1 MACALSKN
9 GDRDMKKR
17 NTKYQALRIAIIF
30 ALLGIAWI
38 LSSDLLLS
46 NIAKSFHEYEHIQ
59 TYKGWFFVVIVA
71 IILYYLVKYQLAL
84 NNKLSD
90 ELLQH
95 EMKFKNTMENMLEGV
110 QIIDFNYRYSYVNDV
125 AARHGMKR
133 KEKLLGNA
141 MMECYPG
148 IEKTEMFQ
156 KLEQCMHNRK
166 YHKMENRFE
175 LPDGSSGWFEVGIQ
189 PVPEGIFILSNDITD
204 RVEAEQKNKEAQQR
218 LIEAQ
223 RMAKMGD
230 FTWDVQ
236 TGEVTWS
243 EALLDMLGYPRDQEI
258 DFDMINTLIHHPDD
272 LESVTNWLYSS
283 LESGSEILEPHEY
296 RIKDKNGEVIYVC
309 TQGKIN
315 IQKDGKKTI
324 FATIQDITNL
334 KENELKLEES
344 EKRYKNLFMQS
355 PDAIFINQQD
365 VIVLA
370 NKAFVN
376 LVNAEQIEDVIGKS
390 PFDFFHPDFHDHVRE
405 KIHKVRE
412 EGIEISSYE
421 EQIRSLKGSVIDVDV
436 HRSSFE
442 NEGFTGI
449 HVILRDITESKRA
462 KQALIESKRQLNT
475 VMGNLPGMAYH
486 TTLDAQWPMEFV
498 SEGCFDLT
506 GYTTGELTGSKHIT
520 FGNIII
526 PEDRDNVWKTV
537 NEMIRK
543 ARQFVLEYR
552 IQKKDGSIRW
562 VWDKGIVLQKE
573 GGEKHSIEG
582 FIIDITDRK
591 DAEKALE
598 EYQNE
603 LEVKVQERT
612 EELEAFAYSVSHDL
626 RAPLRAINGFSDILL
641 EEYATDLDDEGK
653 RLAKVIQKN
662 SRNMSML
669 IDDLLTFSRAGRK
682 AIQLTNINMQEM
694 VKSVYYE
701 ATTEEKRKN
710 LELIVRE
717 IPNCMADTSM
727 MRQVWMNLLSNAI
740 KYSSKT
746 DKPRI
751 EINWKEGNSKLIYCI
766 KDNGVGFNEQYIDK
780 LFGVFQR
787 LHNVKDFEGTGVG
800 LALVHRII
808 KRHNGEIWAKGE
820 ENKGATFCFS
830 IPK

>member
-1 MACALSKN
+1 
-9 GDRDMKKR
+9 MKKR
-17 NTKYQALRIAIIF
+17 NTKYQALRIAIII

-38 LSSDLLLS
+38 LGSDLLLA
-46 NIAKSFHEYEHIQ
+46 NIAKSFHEYIHIQ

-71 IILYYLVKYQLAL
+71 IILYYLVNYQLAL

-110 QIIDFNYRYSYVNDV
+110 QIIDFNWRYSYVNDV
-125 AARHGMKR
+125 AARHGMKSR
-133 KEKLLGNA
+133 EELLGKT

-148 IEKTEMFQ
+148 IEKTDMFR
-156 KLEQCMHNRK
+156 KLENCMHNRQ

-175 LPDGSSGWFEVGIQ
+175 LPDGSSGWFELGIQ
-189 PVPEGIFILSNDITD
+189 PVPEGIFILSHDITD
-204 RVEAEQKNKEAQQR
+204 RVEAEQKNIEAQQR

-223 RMAKMGD
+223 RIAKMGD

-243 EALLDMLGYPRDQEI
+243 EALLDMLGYSRDQQI
-258 DFDMINTLIHHPDD
+258 DYDMINKWVHHPDD
-272 LESVTNWLYSS
+272 LESVTNWLN
-283 LESGSEILEPHEY
+283 ESIKSGTTILQPHEY
-296 RIKDKNGEVIYVC
+296 RIRKKNGDPIYVR

-315 IQKDGKKTI
+315 IREDGSKTV

-376 LVNAEQIEDVIGKS
+376 LVNAGEIEDVIGKS
-390 PFDFFHPDFHDHVRE
+390 PFDFFHPDYHDHVRD

-412 EGIEISSYE
+412 QGVEISSYE
-421 EQIRSLKGSVIDVDV
+421 EQLISAKGRIIDVDV
-436 HRSSFE
+436 YRSTFE
-442 NEGFTGI
+442 HEGFTGI

-486 TTLDAQWPMEFV
+486 TRLDAQWPMEFV

-520 FGNIII
+520 FSDIII
-526 PEDRDNVWKTV
+526 PEDNDYVWSRV
-537 NEMIRK
+537 NEMISK
-543 ARQFVLEYR
+543 DKQFVLEYR

-562 VWDKGIVLQKE
+562 VWDKGIALQKE
-573 GGEKHSIEG
+573 DEENHSIEG
-582 FIIDITDRK
+582 FIIDITDWK
-591 DAEKALE
+591 EAEKALE

-626 RAPLRAINGFSDILL
+626 RAPLRAINGFTDILV
-641 EEYATDLDDEGK
+641 EEYASDLDDEGK
-653 RLAKVIQKN
+653 RLANVIQKN
-662 SRNMSML
+662 SRNMSIL

-682 AIQLTNINMQEM
+682 AIQPSNINMQEM

-701 ATTEEKRKN
+701 ATAEKD
-710 LELIVRE
+710 RE
-717 IPNCMADTSM
+717 RIDIKVGKIPNCMADTSM

-751 EINWKEGNSKLIYCI
+751 EINWKEENSKLIYCI

-800 LALVHRII
+800 LALVDRII
-808 KRHNGEIWAKGE
+808 RRHNGEIWAKGE

-830 IPK
+830 IPKQNKQ

>member
-1 MACALSKN
+1 
-9 GDRDMKKR
+9 MKKR

-38 LSSDLLLS
+38 LGSDLLLA

-71 IILYYLVKYQLAL
+71 IILYYLVKSQLAL

-110 QIIDFNYRYSYVNDV
+110 QIIDFNYRYSYVNDE
-125 AARHGMKR
+125 AARHGMKSR
-133 KEKLLGNA
+133 EELLGKT

-148 IEKTEMFQ
+148 IEKTDMFR
-156 KLEQCMHNRK
+156 KLENCMHNRQ
-166 YHKMENRFE
+166 YHKMKNRFE
-175 LPDGSSGWFEVGIQ
+175 LPDGSVGWFELGIQ
-189 PVPEGIFILSNDITD
+189 PVPEGVFILSNDITD
-204 RVEAEQKNKEAQQR
+204 RVEAEQKNKEVQQR

-223 RMAKMGD
+223 RMARMGD
-230 FTWDVQ
+230 FIWDVES
-236 TGEVTWS
+236 GEVRS
-243 EALLDMLGYPRDQEI
+243 SKALLEMLGYPEGKI
-258 DFDMINTLIHHPDD
+258 LNYKMINELIHHPDD
-272 LESVTNWLYSS
+272 LESVTRWLTQS
-283 LESGSEILEPHEY
+283 LESGSDVLEPKEY
-296 RIKDKNGEVIYVC
+296 RIKKKDGEVIYVR
-309 TQGKIN
+309 TQGQIN
-315 IQKDGKKTI
+315 IGENNKKTV
-324 FATIQDITNL
+324 FATVQDITSL
-334 KENELKLEES
+334 KKNEMKLEES
-344 EKRYKNLFMQS
+344 EKRYRNLFMQS

-376 LVNAEQIEDVIGKS
+376 LVNAGEIEDVIGKS
-390 PFDFFHPDFHDHVRE
+390 PFDFFHPDYHDHVRD

-412 EGIEISSYE
+412 QGVEISSYE
-421 EQIRSLKGSVIDVDV
+421 EQLISAKGRIIDVDV
-436 HRSSFE
+436 HRSTFE
-442 NEGFTGI
+442 HEGFTGI

-486 TTLDAQWPMEFV
+486 TRLDAQWPMEFV

-520 FGNIII
+520 FGDIII
-526 PEDRDNVWKTV
+526 PEDQDYVWETV
-537 NEMIRK
+537 NKMISSTN
-543 ARQFVLEYR
+543 QFVLEYR

-562 VWDKGIVLQKE
+562 VWDKGITLQKE
-573 GGEKHSIEG
+573 DGEKHSIEG

-591 DAEKALE
+591 EAEKALE

-626 RAPLRAINGFSDILL
+626 RAPLRAINGFTDILL

-669 IDDLLTFSRAGRK
+669 IDDLLTFSRAGRT

-751 EINWKEGNSKLIYCI
+751 EINWKEENSKLIYCI

-800 LALVHRII
+800 LALADRII
-808 KRHNGEIWAKGE
+808 RRHNGEIWAKGE

-830 IPK
+830 IPKQNKQ